1 MSAER
6 EETNKCMSLNT
17 PHSTRTL
24 REAASYF
31 CGRQDPF
38 AGDPNGWPA
47 LCEKTYRQFDFGFQ
61 HKFLKLDHYLLAR
74 VFATYNSKGAWRD
87 RDIGQENP

>member
-1 MSAER
+1 MSAVR
-6 EETNKCMSLNT
+6 EEKNKYMNLNT

-31 CGRQDPF
+31 ANDRIHSPATRTDGQPF
-38 AGDPNGWPA
+38 V
-47 LCEKTYRQFDFGFQ
+47 KTYHQFDFGFQ

-74 VFATYNSKGAWRD
+74 VFATYNCTGPWRD
-87 RDIGQENP
+87 RDTGQENP